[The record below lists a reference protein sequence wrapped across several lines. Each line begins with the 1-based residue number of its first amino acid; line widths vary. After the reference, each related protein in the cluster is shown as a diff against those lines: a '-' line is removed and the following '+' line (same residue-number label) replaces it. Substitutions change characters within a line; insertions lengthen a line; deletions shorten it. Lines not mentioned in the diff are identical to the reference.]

1 MRVLGEPG
9 TGWRT
14 QRPWA
19 AAFRATDTT
28 PALVLAAG
36 ASRRFGGSKALARWH
51 GQLLLDHAI
60 GQARQLSPDVRV
72 ITGCRGPL
80 LPLRAHRHPS
90 SWLFTHDWPQGM
102 SASLKLGLHT
112 LPSRARG
119 VFVVLVDQPLID
131 SGGLA
136 LLRDAA
142 RREPERPFAAD
153 YHGRPGVP
161 AYLPRWLWPALTTLE
176 GDRGACQVLKAAG
189 AHRLAIGGVTAD
201 VDTPEDLANLRR
213 LR

>member
-1 MRVLGEPG
+1 MVLGEPG

-14 QRPWA
+14 QRSCA
-19 AAFRATDTT
+19 GAFRATDTA

-36 ASRRFGGSKALARWH
+36 ASRRFGGAKALAQWR

-80 LPLRAHRHPS
+80 LPLRAQRHPT
-90 SWLFTHDWPQGM
+90 SWLFTPQWRQGM
-102 SASLKLGLHT
+102 SASLKLGIHT
-112 LPSRARG
+112 LPPRARG

-131 SGGLA
+131 SESLCR
-136 LLRDAA
+136 LRDAA
-142 RREPERPFAAD
+142 RQEPELPFAAD

-161 AYLPRWLWPALTTLE
+161 AYLPRWLWPALMTLE
-176 GDRGACQVLKAAG
+176 GDRGAGQILKAAG
-189 AHRLAIGGVTAD
+189 AHRLAIDGVAAD

-213 LR
+213 SM